1 MVTDQDEIWKS
12 KYNYST
18 MLYSKP
24 FKQLYMNSIYKKYLR
39 NEELKQLLIVGIF
52 CTTTFYEERFGEK
65 YCQLSSNNN
74 YCNTISDKNNLLNYS
89 QASYSYW
96 NQTFFEFS
104 SNPSTH
110 YENPFSFSAAEI
122 IFDGC
127 WLDLCKRFICNS
139 LQRSGVHY
147 NNEIFTFDIDLGTDA
162 MKL

>member
-1 MVTDQDEIWKS
+1 MYRNDCLHLFHHVVDHSLSIENIQQFLKDKAFIEIC
-12 KYNYST
+12 
-18 MLYSKP
+18 
-24 FKQLYMNSIYKKYLR
+24 Q
-39 NEELKQLLIVGIF
+39 
-52 CTTTFYEERFGEK
+52 FYEERFGEK